1 MTAQPTAQHVGPTT
15 TRALHIFPQIAA
27 RRSTAGILVLV
38 RATPMAWAWPGDS
51 CAILHKHN
59 IHCIWACEVAML
71 HMGQEPAPLAT
82 NDLGS
87 VRHATACM
95 QADQAQVITKSAR
108 SPTSSQS
115 TPPAPFLRY
124 HHESRFITAP
134 SISHLRL
141 SRNVPRRNTRTARP
155 PSPPQTVGFPT
166 QDDADRQEQ
175 QHHRRPNEA
184 HAHDVVRR
192 RRNRNLATKDAH
204 LRRCHRCQCLQ
215 HCGFS
220 ATNELECVLLA

>member
-1 MTAQPTAQHVGPTT
+1 MTAHPTAQHVGPTT

-115 TPPAPFLRY
+115 TPPAPSPVPPRIEVHY
-124 HHESRFITAP
+124 GPIHISPATESQRP
-134 SISHLRL
+134 STEH
-141 SRNVPRRNTRTARP
+141 T
-155 PSPPQTVGFPT
+155 
-166 QDDADRQEQ
+166 DCK
-175 QHHRRPNEA
+175 
-184 HAHDVVRR
+184 
-192 RRNRNLATKDAH
+192 ATKPSTN
-204 LRRCHRCQCLQ
+204 
-215 HCGFS
+215 CGLS
-220 ATNELECVLLA
+220 NPR